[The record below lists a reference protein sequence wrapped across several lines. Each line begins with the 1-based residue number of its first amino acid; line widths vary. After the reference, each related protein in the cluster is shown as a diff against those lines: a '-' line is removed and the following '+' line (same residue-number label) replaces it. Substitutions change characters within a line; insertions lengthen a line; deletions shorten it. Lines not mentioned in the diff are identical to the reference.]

1 MYKLCVFAG
10 TTEGREVVAF
20 LEEQEAQVYACV
32 ATDYGQAL
40 LPRGERV
47 TVSAAR
53 LDREEMAALFRAQKF
68 DLVIDATHPYADL
81 VTRNIADACEE
92 TGTPYHRLLRADC
105 DAGGAVYVPDVEGA
119 VEYLKTTQGPIL
131 LTTGSKELHCFAAL
145 PDFAQR
151 AYARV
156 LPMEQ
161 SLLLCRE
168 AGLQPSHI
176 LAMQGPFSCQL
187 NKALIEQFHIRYL
200 VTKDGGAAGGFAEK
214 VQAAAETGVQLVV
227 LRRPEEVGETEAGL
241 FTHCQEML
249 QWSH

>member
-53 LDREEMAALFRAQKF
+53 LDREEMAALFRAQEF

-168 AGLQPSHI
+168 AGLSPSHI
-176 LAMQGPFSCQL
+176 FAMQGPFSQE
-187 NKALIEQFHIRYL
+187 NERRHAPRHRGEIPGDQS
-200 VTKDGGAAGGFAEK
+200 
-214 VQAAAETGVQLVV
+214 
-227 LRRPEEVGETEAGL
+227 LRRGRGL
-241 FTHCQEML
+241 
-249 QWSH
+249 